1 MPQYIPL
8 QAITDA
14 PPISAR
20 MAKLLS
26 LLSIVAVL
34 AMTAVFVWGGSDD
47 TRVVKSPAA
56 GTASGVQQPSGGPTK
71 TLRGHAIQ
79 P

>member
-34 AMTAVFVWGGSDD
+34 AVTALLVRGGSDD
-47 TRVVKSPAA
+47 SRTAQSPAA
-56 GTASGVQQPSGGPTK
+56 ATAPGVQQPAGGPNES
-71 TLRGHAIQ
+71 LRGHAK